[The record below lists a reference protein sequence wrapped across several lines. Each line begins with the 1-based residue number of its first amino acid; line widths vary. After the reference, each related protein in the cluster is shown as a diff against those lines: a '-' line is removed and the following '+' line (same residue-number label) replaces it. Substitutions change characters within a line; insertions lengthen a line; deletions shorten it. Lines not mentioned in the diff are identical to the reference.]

1 MPCAIPTRPHSHN
14 LEPCMFTINMDHSL
28 NLQEGGYVFLIEE
41 FAGGG
46 DLLNF
51 LFAYGGKVPEG
62 VFVKRIAKPLF
73 SSVHYMHSLGIVH
86 RCAADVP
93 IV

>member
-1 MPCAIPTRPHSHN
+1 LS
-14 LEPCMFTINMDHSL
+14 
-28 NLQEGGYVFLIEE
+28 QESGYVFLIEE

-51 LFAYGGKVPEG
+51 LFAYGGKVPEA

-73 SSVHYMHSLGIVH
+73 MAVQYMHAEGIVH
-86 RCAADVP
+86 RYVASLSSWNPVLSVCTCACNMGGLLLYST
-93 IV
+93 